1 MQKKVMQKK
10 VLIAASGLFF
20 ILTSLGAVNTAA
32 QSSSAESHAEFR
44 MQGFTEEEIRDAEEK
59 AYAAANASRDKS
71 IVSSESRVD
80 WTKQAFIS
88 DISMNVVKAGIPMPS
103 GKSLAVNRIKMDLPI
118 LVKDPLLSLYVDDT
132 RTIEDLVREGSLTLE
147 ELTHIIDRS
156 KQTPAYFHQGTNNL
170 KTTNTIKLQDIG
182 QLIIKHRKPYV
193 QELPIDRI
201 ASRPYSGIIIDARG
215 SLPIQGEFTTSQ
227 VSPCLFPRIWDENM
241 TLVYERNMVE
251 PETAKSTGIVEYMTA
266 TGPRGITERAGK
278 DPLWIMAKK
287 VYGVNRCDPVISYD
301 DYLRIAT
308 VPQNRELLKNGKV
321 VILLGEKEISRVVT
335 APERN
340 TKYYL
345 DYTKIQKELEKER
358 EGGKEPPITLE
369 DSPTGGM
376 ELTLTISDL
385 RFIADSTELLPE
397 ERPRVSLIAKQ
408 IKTALADGG
417 NYSIIVEGH
426 TADVNKPNGQMTLSI
441 QRAQAVIEALKQDG
455 IDGKLFSYKGF
466 GGTKPVESNNTAAGR
481 AKNRRVVIKLV
492 PQAADAQRR

>member
-1 MQKKVMQKK
+1 MQKRVMQKK
-10 VLIAASGLFF
+10 VLVAVSGLFF
-20 ILTSLGAVNTAA
+20 IFSPVIAMAEAT
-32 QSSSAESHAEFR
+32 SAENRAEFI
-44 MQGFTEEEIRDAEEK
+44 MQGFTEEEIREAEEK

-71 IVSSESRVD
+71 IISSESRVD
-80 WTKQAFIS
+80 WTKHAFVS

-103 GKSLAVNRIKMDLPI
+103 GKSLAVNRIKMELPI

-132 RTIEDLVREGSLTLE
+132 RTIEDLVREGTLTLE
-147 ELTHIIDRS
+147 ALTHIIDKS
-156 KQTPAYFHQGTNNL
+156 KQTPAYFHNGTNNL
-170 KTTNTIKLQDIG
+170 KTTNTINLQDIG
-182 QLIIKHRKPYV
+182 KLIIKHRKPYV
-193 QELPIDRI
+193 QDLPIDRI
-201 ASRPYSGIIIDARG
+201 ASRPYTGIIIDARG
-215 SLPIQGEFTTSQ
+215 VLPIQGEFTNSS

-251 PETAKSTGIVEYMTA
+251 PETAKTSGIVEYMTA
-266 TGPRGITERAGK
+266 TGPRGSTERAGK

-321 VILLGEKEISRVVT
+321 VILLGEKEISHAVT

-358 EGGKEPPITLE
+358 DTVPNITLE

-408 IKTALADGG
+408 IKDALANGG

-455 IDGKLFSYKGF
+455 IDGKLFSYKGY

-481 AKNRRVVIKLV
+481 AKNRRVVIKLL
-492 PQAADAQRR
+492 PQNADAQRR

>member
-1 MQKKVMQKK
+1 MQKK
-10 VLIAASGLFF
+10 VLIAATGLFLVLSS
-20 ILTSLGAVNTAA
+20 ISTVA
-32 QSSSAESHAEFR
+32 QTTTAESHAEFM
-44 MQGFTEEEIRDAEEK
+44 MQGFTEEEIRDAEAK

-71 IVSSESRVD
+71 IISSESKVD
-80 WTKQAFIS
+80 WTKQAFVS

-103 GKSLAVNRIKMDLPI
+103 GKSLAVNRIKMELPI

-147 ELTHIIDRS
+147 ALTHIIDKS
-156 KQTPAYFHQGTNNL
+156 KQTPAYFHKGTNNL
-170 KTTNTIKLQDIG
+170 KTTNTIRLNDIG
-182 QLIIKHRKPYV
+182 KLIIKHRMPYV

-215 SLPIQGEFTTSQ
+215 VLPIQGEFTSSS

-251 PETAKSTGIVEYMTA
+251 PDTAKNSGIVEYMTA
-266 TGPRGITERAGK
+266 TGPRGATERAGK

-321 VILLGEKEISRVVT
+321 VILLGDKEISHVVT

-345 DYTKIQKELEKER
+345 DYTKIQKELEKE
-358 EGGKEPPITLE
+358 KDNIPDITIE

-376 ELTLTISDL
+376 ELTMTISDL

-408 IKTALADGG
+408 IKTALSKG
-417 NYSIIVEGH
+417 NKYSIIVEGH
-426 TADVNKPNGQMTLSI
+426 TADVNKPSGQMTLSI

-455 IDGKLFSYKGF
+455 IDGSLFSYKGY
-466 GGTKPVESNNTAAGR
+466 GGTKPVESNNSASGR

-492 PQAADAQRR
+492 PQKADMQRR